1 MDFTELFKA
10 PESEGKEKHVPI
22 IERGKGHGGT
32 HENIVIVT
40 VGKEVPHPNTIEH
53 HIVWIDL
60 FGVKKETS
68 QVIFIG
74 RCEFSATISEP
85 TATFKVVN
93 LDQYKALGAVSYCN
107 IHGVWKSTLE
117 L

>member
-40 VGKEVPHPNTIEH
+40 VGKEVAHPNTIEH

-60 FGVKKETS
+60 FGVKKETN

-93 LDQYKALGAVSYCN
+93 LDQYKALGAISYCN

>member
-40 VGKEVPHPNTIEH
+40 VGKEVAHPNTIEH

-60 FGVKKETS
+60 FGVKKETN

-93 LDQYKALGAVSYCN
+93 LDQYKALGAISYCN
-107 IHGVWKSTLE
+107 LHGIWKSTLE

>member
-40 VGKEVPHPNTIEH
+40 VGKEVAHPNTIEH

-60 FGVKKETS
+60 FGVKKETN

-74 RCEFSATISEP
+74 RCEFSATVSEP

-107 IHGVWKSTLE
+107 LHGIWKSTLE